1 MINYID
7 PLAKVMGEWSWNVT
21 VYSILLRV
29 LVPLLFAFYVGSER
43 STKGHTAGLK
53 TFILLSLASTSCMI
67 IDRSLSLTV
76 PVCSAGALIGTAMLS
91 GNSILFSAKNQIKG
105 LTTSAWLWTCAIF
118 GLLFGAG
125 LYTCALILAAV
136 YIVILQAFPTL
147 EKKLKQR
154 SDHFELHLELKSRN
168 DLPQFMTTLRELG
181 MRIDDV
187 EMNSA
192 FINSGLSVYSLKITI
207 ESNELKKYKTHDEII
222 EALRSI
228 DYIHYVEEK

>member
-1 MINYID
+1 M
-7 PLAKVMGEWSWNVT
+7 LRF
-21 VYSILLRV
+21 SIGKATNDFLRNSFMHA
-29 LVPLLFAFYVGSER
+29 LFER
-43 STKGHTAGLK
+43 MDTPTSFLTRF
-53 TFILLSLASTSCMI
+53 FIVEILSTSMI
-67 IDRSLSLTV
+67 TSKLSIDSPIALSEFANFSRVAEVGRRKIRCCFFRS
-76 PVCSAGALIGTAMLS
+76 
-91 GNSILFSAKNQIKG
+91 FSVI
-105 LTTSAWLWTCAIF
+105 
-118 GLLFGAG
+118 
-125 LYTCALILAAV
+125 AAV
-136 YIVILQAFPTL
+136 YVVILQAFPTL

-192 FINSGLSVYSLKITI
+192 FINSGLSVYSLKLTI
-207 ESNELKKYKTHDEII
+207 ESKELKKYKTHDEII

>member
-1 MINYID
+1 M
-7 PLAKVMGEWSWNVT
+7 
-21 VYSILLRV
+21 
-29 LVPLLFAFYVGSER
+29 YV
-43 STKGHTAGLK
+43 
-53 TFILLSLASTSCMI
+53 
-67 IDRSLSLTV
+67 
-76 PVCSAGALIGTAMLS
+76 
-91 GNSILFSAKNQIKG
+91 
-105 LTTSAWLWTCAIF
+105 
-118 GLLFGAG
+118 
-125 LYTCALILAAV
+125 
-136 YIVILQAFPTL
+136 VILQAFPTI

-192 FINSGLSVYSLKITI
+192 FINSGLSVYSLKLTI
-207 ESNELKKYKTHDEII
+207 ESKELKKYKTHDEII